1 MLQSWRAVMLLVLGL
16 GLASAPSCMWIY
28 DTDKIR
34 GDGEDDDDA
43 DGSDDGLDS
52 GSPSDATSP
61 DALDFQLIP
70 AELFEGEGSAFD
82 PKDVERVRPV
92 SIVLR
97 GQNLSSDMVVTVD
110 GAGFEG
116 VVVEDVAVS
125 PDGNWAAFALRV
137 PVLPDLV
144 QGMNDTIQVQV
155 DSFEDLTRPLT
166 VRGLDSFEQA
176 GGTIDTGDA
185 AIAAR
190 YSHVVLDGEIVARGA
205 APLRLVATAGI
216 SVSGALRADA
226 AGQTPGAGGCGGADR
241 GQTPNCGPAAGKV
254 GGTVSGAGGGGF
266 GTAGAHG
273 APVDGAGGDGGD
285 AAGDST
291 LVPLP
296 PAASSA
302 ARGAGGGGGGTL
314 VNLTGGGPGGGGG
327 GVVELTTPAILR
339 LADGAVISASGAG
352 GTPTGGAGCLVG
364 GGSGGGGSG
373 GAILL
378 RGGTSFEAG
387 AVAQVTAVGGPQV
400 GPMGCF
406 GGAGGAGRIR
416 IDSADPID
424 VVDQPA
430 AAVGPMIAG
439 GTPVITRSSAIS
451 LSVRGA
457 AATTYEL
464 YVGEANQP
472 AGSVATDKDGLGSAN
487 VVLEIGA
494 NLVCVSESSP
504 AELAHPEAKNCVVVA
519 YVPSDG

>member
-1 MLQSWRAVMLLVLGL
+1 MLQSWRMVMLVVLGL
-16 GLASAPSCMWIY
+16 GLASAPSCMWLY
-28 DTDKIR
+28 DTDKIS
-34 GDGEDDDDA
+34 GDDEDGV
-43 DGSDDGLDS
+43 DGPDDGVDS
-52 GSPSDATSP
+52 GSPADAADPS
-61 DALDFQLIP
+61 ALDFQLIP
-70 AELFEGEGSAFD
+70 AELFEGEGTAFD
-82 PKDVERVRPV
+82 PKDVERVRQVP
-92 SIVLR
+92 IVLR
-97 GQNLSSDMVVTVD
+97 GQNLSSDMVVTID
-110 GAGFEG
+110 GVGFEA
-116 VVVEDVAVS
+116 VVVEEVAVS
-125 PDGNWAAFALRV
+125 PDGYWAAFALRV
-137 PVLPDLV
+137 PVLPDLA
-144 QGMNDTIQVQV
+144 QGMNDTIQVRV
-155 DSFEDLTRPLT
+155 ESSDEVVTRPLT

-176 GGTIDTGDA
+176 GGMIDTSDA
-185 AIAAR
+185 AIEAR
-190 YSHVVLDGEIVARGA
+190 YSHVVLDGEIVARGT

-254 GGTVSGAGGGGF
+254 GGTVSGGGGGGF

-273 APVDGAGGDGGD
+273 APVDGAGGDGGE

-314 VNLTGGGPGGGGG
+314 LNLTGGFPGGGGG
-327 GVVELTTPAILR
+327 GIVELTTPAILR
-339 LADGAVISASGAG
+339 LADGAVISASGAAG
-352 GTPTGGAGCLVG
+352 MPTGGAGCALG

-387 AVAQVTAVGGPQV
+387 AVAQVSAVGGPQV
-400 GPMGCF
+400 GPANCF

-439 GTPVITRSSAIS
+439 GAPLITRSSAIS

-457 AATTYEL
+457 AATTYDL

-472 AGSVATDKDGLGSAN
+472 AGSIATDKDGLGSAN
-487 VVLEIGA
+487 VVLETGA

-519 YVPSDG
+519 HVPSDG